1 MNMKNANIQEV
12 SKERLKADIQKGL
25 ILGKNLDSDNFQP
38 VSLNSKRS
46 SARLC
51 LSEDLINSSFAYSD
65 ENDMNIINLV
75 LSDCSSIE
83 LMYKSNVVQYN

>member
-1 MNMKNANIQEV
+1 MKNANIQEV